1 MIETMHAS
9 GGGPWS
15 GPSFGN
21 VKSHQPYCD
30 GSDSESENMDSNH
43 HCWTRVGGP
52 LMRTASA
59 SLFVQEHGDHIL
71 HINKDD
77 LTDEAEADGVLGHKE
92 LSDDRQINKVLN
104 ETPGC
109 LNTRP
114 IVKKANDGDTEDN
127 ECCINAS
134 GADSE
139 LALDTSSVWSGQPG
153 HYLVQPNNQ
162 AGENYFLKN
171 PLSAFAAI

>member
-1 MIETMHAS
+1 
-9 GGGPWS
+9 
-15 GPSFGN
+15 

-77 LTDEAEADGVLGHKE
+77 LTDEAEAGGVLGHKE
-92 LSDDRQINKVLN
+92 PSDERQIINKVLKK
-104 ETPGC
+104 TPGC
-109 LNTRP
+109 FNKKPT
-114 IVKKANDGDTEDN
+114 VKKGNDGDTEDN
-127 ECCINAS
+127 EGCINTS
-134 GADSE
+134 SADSE
-139 LALDTSSVWSGQPG
+139 LALDTSSVWSGQRG

-162 AGENYFLKN
+162 AGENYFLKKSV
-171 PLSAFAAI
+171 SAFAAIWP